1 MKRGFMAVMTL
12 LTVTASVRAEGIA
25 DIRASLANIVDQAY
39 QTQATQN
46 HIIALAARNKMLSQ
60 KIAKEAVKMQYGSDQ
75 EGARRRM
82 MDAAQEFDATIEGLL
97 KGDPSRHIPKVE
109 DPRALAHL
117 HEVVA
122 VWQPF
127 YRHVRQAK
135 AADVAYIIA
144 HNEKLL
150 RLSHKLTQTLKNNMV
165 ISDTLNKVVE
175 HTLKIAD
182 RQRMLTQ
189 KMLKEKLLI
198 HYGVDP
204 KRNEVRL
211 KGSIILFENGLKG
224 LLKGEKRRGLV
235 KITNKRIHAKLEEI
249 WDLWQQAAP
258 LYRKSSLSDDE
269 VRKLEQIEPQL
280 LKKSDEVVTLVEKS
294 LEL

>member
-1 MKRGFMAVMTL
+1 MVYAKGM
-12 LTVTASVRAEGIA
+12 A

-39 QTQATQN
+39 HRQANQN
-46 HIIALAARNKMLSQ
+46 HLITLAARNKMLSQ
-60 KIAKEAVKMQYGSDQ
+60 QIAKEAVMMAYGSDRSLHR
-75 EGARRRM
+75 ARMLEAAKRF
-82 MDAAQEFDATIEGLL
+82 DAALTELQKADPDAKPVLE
-97 KGDPSRHIPKVE
+97 
-109 DPRALAHL
+109 
-117 HEVVA
+117 EVA
-122 VWQPF
+122 AEWAPF
-127 YRHVRQAK
+127 YRHVKKGHAV
-135 AADVAYIIA
+135 DVAYIIA

-150 RLSHKLTQTLKNNMV
+150 RLSHKLTQTLKNGMV

-189 KMLKEKLLI
+189 KMFKEKLLI

-224 LLKGEKRRGLV
+224 LMEGERRRGLV
-235 KITNKRIHAKLEEI
+235 KITNKKVHATLLEM
-249 WDLWQQAAP
+249 WRLWSDVQA
-258 LYRKSSLSDDE
+258 LYRQSD
-269 VRKLEQIEPQL
+269 I
-280 LKKSDEVVTLVEKS
+280 SDEAMEKLAHTEPKLLQKSEEVVRLVENA